1 MIPHDAGHPDP
12 SSPLPTPASREVHP
26 VAGRIGEPPAPHRPQ
41 ATLPPP
47 PALSSSPD
55 LWSLL
60 TALRHRWISAV
71 LLGGTLAVIAAVTMF
86 LLLAPRHVA
95 FTKIRVGYMEPT
107 FGPNSGQNDFR
118 TILSTTA
125 NQLISRPVIW
135 SALKRDDV
143 KKLGLESSDPDP
155 VQTIED
161 DLKVEFKENSE
172 LVTLLFTHSDPKVA
186 TTVANGI
193 KEAYLHDWVQRET
206 DRRAATVR
214 KIEKALTGTTSGIG
228 SKRNSLQT
236 LAKNQGTVD
245 PSQARMQRMEAL
257 TALQGI
263 RQQQATVQIKLYE
276 TKAAQKLF
284 DARVKALQSRAGGK
298 DATSTVPEEVIEETV
313 DAAMERTTKGRELL
327 KEEAEQEKEVAR
339 YKRGKFRWDWPF
351 YESARS
357 RLAQTQK
364 KIKTLRAE
372 YTKRARDL
380 ASRGVPLSPTSPGGN
395 QPTSPEEI
403 KAMRAQYAEQVEQ
416 FTSLNEKLEK
426 EITRLQ
432 AQATLAPFQAS
443 EIEQLAAE
451 IKSDENIADKMR
463 NDLEKARLE
472 LEAASRVTGYQDAEL
487 MKKDIKKQL
496 LGTLV
501 APIAI
506 FGAVCVGLALLEHRQ
521 RKIRSAGEI
530 SRGLGIRVVGA
541 VPRMPHLE
549 RRLVGPG
556 GESDLEGTPIM
567 ESIDAI
573 RTRLLHE
580 ADVRSTRV
588 VMVTSAT
595 AGEGKTTLAS
605 ALASSLA
612 RAGRKTL
619 LLDGDL
625 RRPTVHEL
633 FEVPMQPG
641 FSEVL
646 LGEIEVAEAA
656 VEAPQ
661 ENLYL
666 LPAGQWDREVL
677 LALSRDGLEGV
688 FEKLAEEFDFIVV
701 DSHPVLS
708 ATDAL
713 LIGRQ
718 SDAVVLS
725 VLREVSQMPR
735 VYSAHQQLTG
745 LGIRVL
751 GAVINGT
758 DPEEV
763 FTSATQMA
771 SVA

>member
-1 MIPHDAGHPDP
+1 M
-12 SSPLPTPASREVHP
+12 
-26 VAGRIGEPPAPHRPQ
+26 
-41 ATLPPP
+41 
-47 PALSSSPD
+47 
-55 LWSLL
+55 
-60 TALRHRWISAV
+60 
-71 LLGGTLAVIAAVTMF
+71 
-86 LLLAPRHVA
+86 
-95 FTKIRVGYMEPT
+95 
-107 FGPNSGQNDFR
+107 
-118 TILSTTA
+118 
-125 NQLISRPVIW
+125 
-135 SALKRDDV
+135 
-143 KKLGLESSDPDP
+143 
-155 VQTIED
+155 
-161 DLKVEFKENSE
+161 
-172 LVTLLFTHSDPKVA
+172 
-186 TTVANGI
+186 
-193 KEAYLHDWVQRET
+193 
-206 DRRAATVR
+206 
-214 KIEKALTGTTSGIG
+214 
-228 SKRNSLQT
+228 
-236 LAKNQGTVD
+236 
-245 PSQARMQRMEAL
+245 
-257 TALQGI
+257 
-263 RQQQATVQIKLYE
+263 
-276 TKAAQKLF
+276 
-284 DARVKALQSRAGGK
+284 
-298 DATSTVPEEVIEETV
+298 
-313 DAAMERTTKGRELL
+313 
-327 KEEAEQEKEVAR
+327 
-339 YKRGKFRWDWPF
+339 
-351 YESARS
+351 
-357 RLAQTQK
+357 
-364 KIKTLRAE
+364 
-372 YTKRARDL
+372 
-380 ASRGVPLSPTSPGGN
+380 
-395 QPTSPEEI
+395 
-403 KAMRAQYAEQVEQ
+403 
-416 FTSLNEKLEK
+416 
-426 EITRLQ
+426 
-432 AQATLAPFQAS
+432 
-443 EIEQLAAE
+443 
-451 IKSDENIADKMR
+451 
-463 NDLEKARLE
+463 
-472 LEAASRVTGYQDAEL
+472 TGYQDAEL